1 MSTVSATSADQPPT
15 ALRVQIAADGVAV
28 VTLDV
33 PGKSVNALSMGL
45 NAEFEERFAE
55 LTHSSVVRAVVLIS
69 GKPDSFVVGA
79 DIEML
84 AGAQTAAA
92 ASELSRRGQRAL
104 ARVEA
109 APVPVVC
116 AIHGAC
122 LGGGLELA
130 LACTAR
136 VVTDSPRSVLGQ
148 PEVLLG
154 LIPGAGGT
162 QRLPRLVG
170 IATALDLVLTG
181 RSVEPEAAA
190 RLGLVDEVVPRPLLL
205 GVARRRALE
214 LAEAQERG
222 RPLRPEPALGDLTSG
237 SLTATARGWLASFA
251 GEASSSR
258 LRDRVLLEGNPVG
271 RKLLFHQA
279 RKKLLA
285 KTRGNYPAP
294 ERALE
299 AIRIGVEDGAARG
312 YEAEA
317 RLFGEL
323 LVGDASRRLVEL
335 FSAREALKG
344 CRGPSPS
351 GSRLLN
357 DPGVPGPGVEP
368 RAVERLGVLGGG
380 LMGGGIAY
388 LAAKHGVPVRLE
400 EQDDEGAL
408 RGLAAVRGVLDGR
421 VEKRRLAALERDQIM
436 GRITATTTPTG
447 FGRAD
452 LVIEAVYEELAL
464 KQRVLREIEAVTR
477 PTCAYA
483 SNTSAIPIGLIAEAA
498 QRPESVVGMHFF
510 APVQKRPLLEVVRA
524 PRSAPWAVATAVDF
538 GQRLGKTV
546 IVVGDGV
553 GFYTTRVLAPLVSE
567 AAHLLYEGAAIE
579 AIDGAM
585 MDFGFPMG
593 PLQVLD
599 EVGIDVAQKVGQ
611 VMRKAFGERLTP
623 PPGLQAFV
631 DDGRLGRKGGR
642 GFYVYGERPAPDA
655 SVYRLTPHGSARLEI
670 PAEEIQERCAL
681 ALVNEAARCLGEGL
695 LRGARDGDVG
705 AVLGL
710 GFPPFRGGP
719 FRYADSLGAAGVL
732 RRLERYRARHGAR
745 FEPAPILV
753 QMART
758 GERFY

>member
-1 MSTVSATSADQPPT
+1 MSALTATSAEPTPPT
-15 ALRVQIAADGVAV
+15 ALRVQTAADGIAV

-33 PGKSVNALSMGL
+33 PGKSVNSLSLGL
-45 NAEFEERFAE
+45 SAEFEERFAE
-55 LTHSSVVRAVVLIS
+55 LTRDSVVRAVVLVS

-79 DIEML
+79 DMDLL
-84 AGAQTAAA
+84 AGVQTAAE
-92 ASELSRRGQRAL
+92 ASELSHRGQRAL

-109 APVPVVC
+109 SPVPVVC

-130 LACTAR
+130 LACTSR
-136 VVTDSPRSVLGQ
+136 LVTDSPRSVLGQ

-154 LIPGAGGT
+154 LVPGAGGT

-181 RSVEPEAAA
+181 RSVRPKAAL
-190 RLGLVDEVVPRPLLL
+190 RLGLVDEVVPQPLLL
-205 GVARRRALE
+205 EVARTRALE
-214 LAEAQERG
+214 LAEAQEHG
-222 RPLRPEPALGDLTSG
+222 RPLRHEPPVGDESTAG
-237 SLTATARGWLASFA
+237 SLATAARAWLASLA
-251 GEASSSR
+251 GAGHGGSQW
-258 LRDRVLLEGNPVG
+258 RDRVLIEGNPVG
-271 RKLLFHQA
+271 RKLLFYQA
-279 RKKLLA
+279 QKQLLA
-285 KTRGNYPAP
+285 RTRGNYPAP

-323 LVGDASRRLVEL
+323 LVGGVSRRLVEL
-335 FSAREALKG
+335 FFAREALKK
-344 CRGPSPS
+344 
-351 GSRLLN
+351 
-357 DPGVPGPGVEP
+357 DPGVTGPAVAA

-388 LAAKHGVPVRLE
+388 LATKAGVPVRLQE
-400 EQDDEGAL
+400 KDDDGAL
-408 RGLAAVRGVLDGR
+408 RALAHVRGVLDARVKRRRLPARERDLLMGR
-421 VEKRRLAALERDQIM
+421 V
-436 GRITATTTPTG
+436 TATTEPTG

-452 LVIEAVYEELAL
+452 LVIEAVYEDLAL
-464 KQRVLREIEAVTR
+464 KQGVLREIEAVTR
-477 PTCAYA
+477 PACVYA
-483 SNTSAIPIGLIAEAA
+483 SNTSSLPIGRIAAA
-498 QRPESVVGMHFF
+498 AERPENVVGMHFF
-510 APVQKRPLLEVVRA
+510 SPVHKVPLLEVIRA
-524 PRSAPWAVATAVDF
+524 PRTAPATVATAVAF
-538 GQRLGKTV
+538 GKRLGKTV

-553 GFYTTRVLAPLVSE
+553 GFYTTRILAPLLNE
-567 AAHLLYEGAAIE
+567 AAHLLDEGAAVE
-579 AIDGAM
+579 ALDGAM
-585 MDFGFPMG
+585 LDFGFPMG

-599 EVGIDVAQKVGQ
+599 EVGIDVAEKVAH
-611 VMRKAFGERLTP
+611 VLLEAFGERLAP
-623 PPGLQAFV
+623 PPHLQAFL

-642 GFYVYGERPAPDA
+642 GFYVYGERQQPDE
-655 SVYRLTPHGSARLEI
+655 SVYRLTPHGDARVRI

-681 ALVNEAARCLGEGL
+681 ALVNEAARCLGEGI
-695 LRGARDGDVG
+695 LRGPRDGDVG

-758 GERFY
+758 GERFYR